1 MSAYACSWCAKA
13 VPLPPRGWTVD
24 QPLYCED
31 HHRIRGRDPNIVVPA
46 ALEGATEHLRTDL
59 TRVPRWPWLSL
70 DGMAGLLLPESV
82 TYVAAF
88 PGNGKTSFVAHCVL
102 DWIRDQGLRVLLM
115 PLEASPREAVAR
127 LVCLE
132 QGLDPDEA
140 LSLRLRQR
148 ADRGET
154 WARHALDDLRARYGE
169 VLHTPEH
176 YANLMVEPSDTL
188 GQKGFRSALDAGA
201 EAGMDVVVVDHVDH
215 LGHDDEDNRSE
226 IARSTAI
233 QHEAKA
239 FTRRTGIPVVLM
251 AQLNSKATGGSRT
264 AYYEPP
270 RMEWMWFKGVKE
282 QIAHTVLGLFRPL
295 RTDVNATD
303 LAKLA
308 PGESYAE
315 LNTIGISGMKR
326 RYGGA
331 VRDPVVRL
339 HFEHGLITERTS
351 SERVA
356 DEAEAHGIK
365 TSPRW

>member
-1 MSAYACSWCAKA
+1 MNTYSCAWCAKA
-13 VPLPPRGWTVD
+13 VQLPPRGWTPNE
-24 QPLYCED
+24 PLYCEE
-31 HHRIRGRDPNIVVPA
+31 HQGLRGRDPNIVVPH

-59 TRVPRWPWLSL
+59 SRVPRWPWLSL
-70 DGMAGLLLPESV
+70 DAMAGLLLPESV

-102 DWIRDQGLRVLLM
+102 DWIREQRLRVLLM

-148 ADRGET
+148 ADRGEA
-154 WARHALDDLRARYGE
+154 WARHALDDLHCRYGA
-169 VLHTPEH
+169 VLNEPDF
-176 YANLMVEPSDTL
+176 YANLMVEPADTL
-188 GQKGFRSALDAGA
+188 GQRAFRAALNAGA
-201 EAGMDVVVVDHVDH
+201 EAEVDVVVVDHVDH
-215 LGHDDEDNRSE
+215 LGHDDEDARPE

-295 RTDVNATD
+295 RTDLTATD
-303 LAKLA
+303 LTKLA

-315 LNTIGISGMKR
+315 PHTIGISGMKR

-331 VRDPVVRL
+331 VRDPVVKL
-339 HFEHGLITERTS
+339 HFEHGLITERTA
-351 SERVA
+351 SELLA
-356 DEAEAHGIK
+356 DAADAHGIQ